1 MVEEQKV
8 LSIIDYIN
16 QNGICNKYLY
26 KINDILKFNKNIQV
40 ISRVKDK
47 KSALEKMKVRNFNSA
62 NQISDYIGYM
72 VITNTVEDVYKVK
85 NILENNLGEC
95 LEEDYIRNPK
105 NGYQS
110 VHLNYHIENNIP
122 LEIQIK
128 TKRMK
133 FAQDIVHDKIYK
145 NVNLS
150 DSLKSF
156 LSNLTFF
163 TLLRQ

>member
-1 MVEEQKV
+1 
-8 LSIIDYIN
+8 
-16 QNGICNKYLY
+16 
-26 KINDILKFNKNIQV
+26 
-40 ISRVKDK
+40 
-47 KSALEKMKVRNFNSA
+47 MKVRNFNSA